1 MPDLSTAFTPIRIG
15 PVTLRNRFIRAGAN
29 EGMTPAGVPTRG
41 LVENHRAMARGG
53 VGMTTMAY
61 GAVSE
66 AGRTF
71 KHQCVIN
78 RDALPH
84 LRVLT
89 DAVHAEGAA
98 ACLQITHAGAFTQ
111 LWPRHG
117 FTPPSAS
124 MGVNLPGLL
133 FGIPFKHRA
142 STAELAALALEFA
155 GAAEV
160 AAEAGFDAVEI
171 HMGHGYLL
179 NQFTSPIDNHRRDFF
194 GGSARNRARF
204 PGHVVRAV
212 RAKLGGR
219 IAVCAK
225 INVTD
230 GTRRGVTPADV
241 VTLARVLQEEGVDL
255 ITLSGGRNAE
265 SPWVLFSGPLPAAEL
280 QRVAPGLANRLGFMA
295 LNWQQPR
302 NVEFRE
308 VYFLDEARAVR
319 AAVNVPLSLVGGVKS
334 RDGVARAMQEGFD
347 CVSLARALIH
357 DPGFVGKL
365 QREEVAVSGC
375 TACNLCVAGLYTKAG
390 TDCVLH
396 PANDAALNDVAAAPK

>member
-1 MPDLSTAFTPIRIG
+1 MPDLSAAFTPIRIG

-29 EGMTPAGVPTRG
+29 EGMTPAGLPTRA
-41 LVENHRAMARGG
+41 LVEHHRAMARGG

-78 RDALPH
+78 REALPH

-89 DAVHAEGAA
+89 DAVHGQGAA

-111 LWPRHG
+111 LRPRHS

-124 MGVNLPGLL
+124 SGINLPGLL
-133 FGIPFKHRA
+133 FGIPFKHA
-142 STAELAALALEFA
+142 AGTAELAALALDYA
-155 GAAEV
+155 AAAEI

-194 GGSARNRARF
+194 GGTARNRARF

-212 RAKLGGR
+212 RDKLGTR
-219 IAVCAK
+219 VAVCAK

-230 GTRRGVTPADV
+230 GVRRGASAADV
-241 VTLARVLQEEGVDL
+241 VALARVLQEEGVDL
-255 ITLSGGRNAE
+255 MTLSGGRNVE
-265 SPWVLFSGPLPAAEL
+265 SPWVLFSGPLPADAL
-280 QRVAPGLANRLGFMA
+280 RRAAPGFANSLGFRAMKC
-295 LNWQQPR
+295 QQPR
-302 NVEFRE
+302 DLAFRE
-308 VYFLDEARAVR
+308 LYFLDAARIVR
-319 AAVNVPLSLVGGVKS
+319 AAVPVALSLVGGVKS
-334 RDGVARAMQEGFD
+334 ADGVARAMQEGFD

-357 DPGFVGKL
+357 DSDFVNKL
-365 QREEVAVSGC
+365 ARGAVRTSGC
-375 TACNLCVAGLYTKAG
+375 TACNLCVASIYAKGG
-390 TDCVLH
+390 TECALH
-396 PANDAALNDVAAAPK
+396 PSNDPALNEMQAAG